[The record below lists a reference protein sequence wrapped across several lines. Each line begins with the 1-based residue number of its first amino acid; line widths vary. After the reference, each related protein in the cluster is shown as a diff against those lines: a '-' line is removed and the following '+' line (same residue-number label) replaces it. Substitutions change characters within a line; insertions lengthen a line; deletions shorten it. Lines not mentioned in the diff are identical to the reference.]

1 MPVVNK
7 RTPPKQRKPMPP
19 PTRAIPS
26 RVDREKSR
34 RFKAYLTLGKTMM
47 DKQEDDFSCHR

>member
-7 RTPPKQRKPMPP
+7 RKPPKQRKPMPP

-26 RVDREKSR
+26 RVDKARAQ
-34 RFKAYLTLGKTMM
+34 RFKAYLKLWKTMM
-47 DKQEDDFSCHR
+47 DKQEDDYSCHP

>member
-19 PTRAIPS
+19 PSRAIPS
-26 RVDREKSR
+26 RVEKAKAQ
-34 RFKAYLTLGKTMM
+34 RFKAYLKLWKTMM